1 MLNNWQEQ
9 KELESENSQTSA
21 ALTVGIIGEV
31 YANGATIRFAGEDT
45 ASSKRYP
52 YNKDA
57 ILNAGDRVLLGRVA
71 GSYVIICR
79 F

>member
-1 MLNNWQEQ
+1 MLNWQEQ
-9 KELESENSQTSA
+9 KELESEHIQMSA
-21 ALTVGIIGEV
+21 VLTVGIIGAV
-31 YANGATIRFAGEDT
+31 YANGATIQFPGESA

-57 ILNAGDRVLLGRVA
+57 ILNRGDRVLLGRVA

>member
-21 ALTVGIIGEV
+21 ALTGGIVEWV
-31 YANGATIRFAGEDT
+31 YTDGLTIRFAGEPK
-45 ASSKRYP
+45 AGKKRYP
-52 YNKDA
+52 YNKDCVFGQ
-57 ILNAGDRVLLGRVA
+57 GDRVLLGRVA

>member
-1 MLNNWQEQ
+1 MLNTWQEQ
-9 KELESENSQTSA
+9 KEAEQENSQTSA
-21 ALTVGIIGEV
+21 ALTVGIIGVV
-31 YANGATIRFAGEDT
+31 YAAGATIRFPGESS

>member
-9 KELESENSQTSA
+9 KELESENFQTSA
-21 ALTVGIIGEV
+21 ALTVGIIGAV
-31 YANGATIRFAGEDT
+31 YTNGATILFPGESA
-45 ASSKRYP
+45 ASPKRYP

-57 ILNAGDRVLLGRVA
+57 TLNGGDRVLLGRVA

>member
-1 MLNNWQEQ
+1 MLNWQEQ
-9 KELESENSQTSA
+9 KVLESENLRTSA
-21 ALTVGIIGEV
+21 ALTVGIIGAV
-31 YANGATIRFAGEDT
+31 YTDGATIRFPGESA

-57 ILNAGDRVLLGRVA
+57 ILNRGDRVLLGRVA

>member
-1 MLNNWQEQ
+1 MLNTWQEQ
-9 KELESENSQTSA
+9 KEAEQENSQTSA
-21 ALTVGIIGEV
+21 VLTVGIIGTV
-31 YANGATIRFAGEDT
+31 YTDGVTIRFPGESS

-52 YNKDA
+52 YNRDA

>member
-1 MLNNWQEQ
+1 MLNTWQEQ
-9 KELESENSQTSA
+9 KEAEQENSRTSA
-21 ALTVGIIGEV
+21 VLTVGIIGAV
-31 YANGATIRFAGEDT
+31 YTDGATIRFPGESS

-52 YNKDA
+52 YNRDA
-57 ILNAGDRVLLGRVA
+57 VLSAGNRVLLGRVA

>member
-1 MLNNWQEQ
+1 MLNTWQEQ
-9 KELESENSQTSA
+9 KEAEQENSQTSA
-21 ALTVGIIGEV
+21 VLTVGIIGTV
-31 YANGATIRFAGEDT
+31 YTDGATIRFPGESS

-52 YNKDA
+52 YNRDA
-57 ILNAGDRVLLGRVA
+57 VLSEGNRVLLGRVA